1 VAQARHRSRLVAVVA
16 IGLGLAGCGGGG
28 VPTLVERHPNLASI
42 PGQRLADAHPYV
54 LLHDGGARFFHCRW
68 PDGATIPVSL
78 PPEAGGAERRL
89 LETALR
95 AWENAGLGIHFERVP
110 DATTH
115 GIAINFVGG
124 SVDTAAGQDTA
135 NTVVD
140 CRIAPLSQQTGG
152 TIAGAELVSA
162 RIRIARLTNADMLG
176 GHQRPLSDSELVGAA
191 LHELGH
197 ALGFQGH
204 ARQGDTVMVR
214 EVERMP
220 RAGKRLLQGEP
231 FGDSSLRALYRLPS
245 GALVGGGPV
254 DRCRSDAVDRLAAL
268 AEANALDGP
277 FVRVGESA
285 ARIFWRSSDGVE
297 YGIVIAR
304 LREGLRD
311 PNRFF
316 VLPESR
322 VRGSLAP
329 GKDVACG
336 TQ

>member
-1 VAQARHRSRLVAVVA
+1 MA
-16 IGLGLAGCGGGG
+16 IAASCSGSSPLL
-28 VPTLVERHPNLASI
+28 ERHPRLASI

-54 LLHDGGARFFHCRW
+54 LLHDGSARFFHCRW
-68 PDGATIPVSL
+68 PDGASIPVSL
-78 PPEAGGAERRL
+78 PPGASGAERRM
-89 LETALR
+89 LEAALH
-95 AWENAGLGIHFERVP
+95 AWENAGLGIRFERVA
-110 DATTH
+110 DASTH
-115 GIAINFVGG
+115 GIAIHFVGG
-124 SVDTAAGQDTA
+124 AVDTAAGQDTA

-140 CRIAPLSQQTGG
+140 CRIAPLSQQAGDA
-152 TIAGAELVSA
+152 IIGAELASA
-162 RIRIARLTNADMLG
+162 RIRIARLTNMDMQG
-176 GHQRPLSDSELVGAA
+176 RQRPLSEAELVGAA

-214 EVERMP
+214 EVERMAH
-220 RAGKRLLQGEP
+220 AGKRLAKGEP
-231 FGDSSLRALYRLPS
+231 FGDATLRALYRLPN

-254 DRCRSDAVDRLAAL
+254 DRCRTDAIDRMAAL
-268 AEANALDGP
+268 AEAEALEGP

-285 ARIFWRSSDGVE
+285 ARIFWRDASGLE

-336 TQ
+336 TP